1 MNRELN
7 RGQFLAAG
15 AGLAALVLPRRA
27 RAERFAGR
35 YQFACE
41 MTSEFAF
48 LADAPT
54 NPLSPHPSI
63 AAQVRAGT
71 LKQRERIEFPYG
83 GDILRSL
90 VYYEDPNKPF
100 SAATTVLEN
109 DPRIL
114 IEIFTDV
121 TSILVKKDPFP
132 HLTVMGLV
140 IGNHTGTF
148 FGDLNSRLMIFS
160 AALDSLDGSI
170 GLRLAVS
177 STASSHVV
185 GARAASGVLKV
196 NQGAFL

>member
-1 MNRELN
+1 MNPKLG

-15 AGLAALVLPRRA
+15 AGLGALALPRPA
-27 RAERFAGR
+27 RAERFANR

-48 LADAPT
+48 LVDAPN

-90 VYYEDPNKPF
+90 AYYEDPNKPF
-100 SAATTVLEN
+100 SAAANAVPEN

-121 TSILVKKDPFP
+121 TSILVKKDPFTPPDHHGAGDREP
-132 HLTVMGLV
+132 HRHIFWRPQFPSDDLFGGLGFAEW
-140 IGNHTGTF
+140 I
-148 FGDLNSRLMIFS
+148 
-160 AALDSLDGSI
+160 
-170 GLRLAVS
+170 
-177 STASSHVV
+177 AS
-185 GARAASGVLKV
+185 ASGGIVHHQQSRARDAGSFGCLED
-196 NQGAFL
+196 Q

>member
-1 MNRELN
+1 MKYPLSRS
-7 RGQFLAAG
+7 QFLAAG
-15 AGLAALVLPRRA
+15 AGLGALALPRRA
-27 RAERFAGR
+27 RAERFADR

-48 LADAPT
+48 LVDSPT
-54 NPLSPHPSI
+54 NALQPNPSI

-90 VYYEDPNKPF
+90 AYYEDPSKPL
-100 SAATTVLEN
+100 SAANDVPEN

-132 HLTVMGLV
+132 HLTVVGLV
-140 IGNHTGTF
+140 IGNPTGTF
-148 FGDLNSRLMIFS
+148 FGDLTSRLMIFS
-160 AALDSLDGSI
+160 AAFDSLDGS

-177 STASSHVV
+177 STASSHVL

-196 NQGAFL
+196 NEGAFV